1 MSFSNSFLQDGDLLY
16 IGTGMWQKATNT
28 MKPTAMALDAAT
40 GSLIG
45 QKVLGSHPRH
55 GAIRGI
61 IVDEERIICTG
72 YVDNEQP
79 GFLFVADGAKPAV
92 WEFDKMGNLVKEK
105 ILTIAG
111 LGQGAKIRKDH
122 SSNGGFIMTSTAWA
136 TFNGKERN
144 SVALVKFSSS
154 LDVEW
159 SQMYG
164 LEGGASQVFDML
176 VDNDGNYLMGGHT
189 TVGPGVINWD
199 YLALK
204 VNSKTKQVEWRN
216 VYGQPRGFN
225 AT

>member
-1 MSFSNSFLQDGDLLY
+1 MRFEFVRKQHLHLSRFCVPLL
-16 IGTGMWQKATNT
+16 
-28 MKPTAMALDAAT
+28 
-40 GSLIG
+40 
-45 QKVLGSHPRH
+45 V
-55 GAIRGI
+55 
-61 IVDEERIICTG
+61 
-72 YVDNEQP
+72 
-79 GFLFVADGAKPAV
+79 
-92 WEFDKMGNLVKEK
+92 
-105 ILTIAG
+105 
-111 LGQGAKIRKDH
+111 QGRPWH
-122 SSNGGFIMTSTAWA
+122 
-136 TFNGKERN
+136 
-144 SVALVKFSSS
+144 FSSS

-225 AT
+225 AR